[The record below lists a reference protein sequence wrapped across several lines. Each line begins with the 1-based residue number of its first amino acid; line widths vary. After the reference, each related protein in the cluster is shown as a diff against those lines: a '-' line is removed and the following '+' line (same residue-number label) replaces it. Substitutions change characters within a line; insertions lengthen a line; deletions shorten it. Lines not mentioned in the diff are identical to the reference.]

1 MNRRLLTILL
11 VAFVIAGIF
20 TYIVARMIHNQST
33 AQRPTATTRV
43 VAAKTDIK
51 LGALLSLDNLTTV
64 EIAGTAPKGAILA
77 KDESAVVNRGV
88 ISELYEGE
96 PLNEARLAAA
106 GSGVGL
112 AATIPQGMRACAVK
126 VDDVS
131 NVSGF
136 ATPGL
141 HVDVIISGTP
151 PGAQTQSAMQIQ
163 VSKTLLQNIQVLS
176 AGTDMQKDADGKAK
190 QGAVV
195 NLLVTPEQAEMLSL
209 ASNFSIRLILRNLL
223 DTKVGDVAS
232 TDTNALFTGAVAAS
246 PKPTS
251 KHISTP
257 KVKAAEPFSIEV
269 LNGNK
274 STQEKFS
281 SPEGHQ

>member
-20 TYIVARMIHNQST
+20 TYIVARVIHNQST
-33 AQRPTATTRV
+33 AQHAPVMTRV
-43 VAAKTDIK
+43 VVAKTDIK
-51 LGALLSLDNLTTV
+51 LGTLLSQDNLTIV
-64 EIAGTAPKGAILA
+64 EIGGTAPKGAILA
-77 KDESAVVNRGV
+77 KDESTVVNRGV
-88 ISELYEGE
+88 VSDIYEGE
-96 PLNEARLAAA
+96 PIMEARLAQA
-106 GSGVGL
+106 GSGAGL

-151 PGAQTQSAMQIQ
+151 PGAQSAIQVQ

-176 AGTDMQKDADGKAK
+176 AGTEMTKDPEGKPK
-190 QGAVV
+190 PVAVV
-195 NLLVTPEQAEMLSL
+195 NLLVSPEQAEMLSL
-209 ASNFSIRLILRNLL
+209 ASNFSIRLVLRNLL
-223 DTKVGDVAS
+223 DTKVSDVAS
-232 TDTNALFTGAVAAS
+232 TDTNALFTGAVAAQ
-246 PKPTS
+246 PKQT
-251 KHISTP
+251 KHIIVP
-257 KVKAAEPFSIEV
+257 KTSSPEPFSIEV

-281 SPEGHQ
+281 SSEGHK